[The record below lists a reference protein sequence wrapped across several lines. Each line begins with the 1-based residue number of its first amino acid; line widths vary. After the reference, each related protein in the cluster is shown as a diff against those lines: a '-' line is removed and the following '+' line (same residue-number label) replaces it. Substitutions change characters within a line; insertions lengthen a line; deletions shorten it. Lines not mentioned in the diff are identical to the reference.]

1 MTEYE
6 LPKRRWATMVTIAFI
21 VLIAAAIAALFF
33 YAPKTETPLAAE
45 PAPVATQ
52 PVEQPAPAPAAPAPE
67 VTQAP
72 APQPTATPEE
82 TLPTLAEALRDEYPG
97 IAFFEGTWGDYTPAT
112 DDRVGQP
119 GVYAGIVGITGS
131 GPKTVKFDG
140 GTAVITPGR
149 FDGFKNTTELL
160 IEVR

>member
-6 LPKRRWATMVTIAFI
+6 LPKRRWATMVTILFV
-21 VLIAAAIAALFF
+21 VLIAAGIAALFF
-33 YAPKTETPLAAE
+33 FAPKTETPPTAE
-45 PAPVATQ
+45 PAPATTQ
-52 PVEQPAPAPAAPAPE
+52 PVEPEAPAEPAPAPVA
-67 VTQAP
+67 TQAP

-97 IAFFEGTWGDYTPAT
+97 IAFFEGTWGDYTPAP

>member
-1 MTEYE
+1 MAEYE
-6 LPKRRWATMVTIAFI
+6 LPKRRWATAVTVLFI
-21 VLIAAAIAALFF
+21 VLIATAIASLFLF
-33 YAPKTETPLAAE
+33 APKTEVPPVAE
-45 PAPVATQ
+45 PAPAVTQ
-52 PVEQPAPAPAAPAPE
+52 PVEQPNPEPVATADPAPTKAPE
-67 VTQAP
+67 PEPVE
-72 APQPTATPEE
+72 TAE
-82 TLPTLAEALRDEYPG
+82 TLPTLAEALRDAYPG

-119 GVYAGIVGITGS
+119 GVYAGIVGITAS
-131 GPKTVKFDG
+131 GPKTLKFHS

>member
-1 MTEYE
+1 MDQPTRA
-6 LPKRRWATMVTIAFI
+6 KWKAFVAPTLAVVII
-21 VLIAAAIAALFF
+21 VAGLFVVPNL
-33 YAPKTETPLAAE
+33 APKAETPPVAE
-45 PAPVATQ
+45 PAPAVTQ
-52 PVEQPAPAPAAPAPE
+52 PVEQPAPEPAAPAD
-67 VTQAP
+67 P
-72 APQPTATPEE
+72 APTEAPEPEPTE
-82 TLPTLAEALRDEYPG
+82 TAEALPTLAEALRDAYPG

>member
-1 MTEYE
+1 MAEYE
-6 LPKRRWATMVTIAFI
+6 LPKRRWATTVTVLFVA
-21 VLIAAAIAALFF
+21 LIAAAIAALFF
-33 YAPKTETPLAAE
+33 FAPKAETPPNAE

-52 PVEQPAPAPAAPAPE
+52 PVEQPAPAEPDPAPE
-67 VTQAP
+67 ATQAP
-72 APQPTATPEE
+72 APQPTTEPEE
-82 TLPTLAEALRDEYPG
+82 ALPTLAEALRDEYPG
-97 IAFFEGTWGDYTPAT
+97 IAFFEGTWGDYTPAS

-131 GPKTVKFDG
+131 GPKTVKFNG

-149 FDGFKNTTELL
+149 FDGFTNTTELL

>member
-1 MTEYE
+1 M
-6 LPKRRWATMVTIAFI
+6 
-21 VLIAAAIAALFF
+21 AAV
-33 YAPKTETPLAAE
+33 PSTTP
-45 PAPVATQ
+45 
-52 PVEQPAPAPAAPAPE
+52 
-67 VTQAP
+67 AP

-97 IAFFEGTWGDYTPAT
+97 IAFFEGTWGDYTPAS

-131 GPKTVKFDG
+131 GPKTVKFNG